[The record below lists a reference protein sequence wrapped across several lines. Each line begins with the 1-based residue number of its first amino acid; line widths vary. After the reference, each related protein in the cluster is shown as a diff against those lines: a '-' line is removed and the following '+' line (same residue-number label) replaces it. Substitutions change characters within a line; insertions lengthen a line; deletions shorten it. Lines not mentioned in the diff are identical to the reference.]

1 VDLNY
6 YINYLFKHNPLL
18 PPETPPLV
26 ESKHPPPPVMGV
38 VDPLPSIA
46 KPCKVSQLDRLLDK
60 PMARAGTQITDDYLW
75 DLLKE
80 EAPSDEAAT
89 FGVDK
94 LIVVTVHEAEF
105 LSELGFPI
113 QGQHVYCRLRT
124 TKH

>member
-1 VDLNY
+1 MDLNY

-38 VDPLPSIA
+38 VDPLPSIP
-46 KPCKVSQLDRLLDK
+46 KPCKVYQLDRLLDK